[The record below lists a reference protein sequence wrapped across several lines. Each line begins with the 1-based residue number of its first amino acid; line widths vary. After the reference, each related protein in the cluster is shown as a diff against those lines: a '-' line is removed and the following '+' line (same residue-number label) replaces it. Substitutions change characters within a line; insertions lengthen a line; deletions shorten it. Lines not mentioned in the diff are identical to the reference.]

1 MEIFFLI
8 HAVFVPICL
17 GVAFWHGMEHDSSI
31 KALEQ
36 TFGKPN
42 QATFTPQILEQ
53 LPVLLPLRCSRCS
66 AGVLLE
72 PERVFCPY
80 CQHVDE
86 LPIAYAEAMQLKK
99 QVGRVWQATLQ
110 AVRVAKFFTSTTAGW
125 VLVIL
130 AVFELWLLQFSPEWN
145 NTIATVL
152 QRSESDF
159 GRNTVLSLLPFLGV
173 IGIVGGISTV
183 GLCIITGGMR
193 HELRQKIPALTQLP
207 TTAQGTMLE
216 QCRSCSATIQLENG
230 EFAALCPYCNV
241 ENYRE
246 QYTSSNLATHYK
258 ALEHKQAFLLTAL
271 KINNDYLGVG
281 VVFASIIFC
290 GVLGMVLIGLV
301 LTPILEIF
309 G

>member
-42 QATFTPQILEQ
+42 QAIFTPQILEQ
-53 LPVLLPLRCSRCS
+53 LPVLLPLRCSKCS

-86 LPIAYAEAMQLKK
+86 LPIAYAQAMQTKK
-99 QVGRVWQATLQ
+99 QVGRVWQAALQ
-110 AVRVAKFFTSTTAGW
+110 AVRVAKFFTSTTAGL
-125 VLVIL
+125 VLVVL

-145 NTIATVL
+145 STIATVL
-152 QRSESDF
+152 QRSEANF
-159 GRNTVLSLLPFLGV
+159 AGNTVLSLLPFLGV

-183 GLCIITGGMR
+183 GLCIITIGMR
-193 HELRQKIPALTQLP
+193 RELRQKIPALTQLP
-207 TTAQGTMLE
+207 TTAQGTLLE
-216 QCRSCSATIQLENG
+216 QCRSCSATIQMQNG
-230 EFAALCPYCNV
+230 EFAVLCPYCNV

-246 QYTSSNLATHYK
+246 QYTSSSLATHYK
-258 ALEHKQAFLLTAL
+258 TLEHKQAFLLTAL
-271 KINNDYLGVG
+271 KISNDYLGVG

-290 GVLGMVLIGLV
+290 GVFGMVLIGLV

>member
-8 HAVFVPICL
+8 HALLIPICL
-17 GVAFWHGMEHDSSI
+17 VLAFWYGMEHDSRI

-42 QATFTPQILEQ
+42 QAVFTPQILEQ
-53 LPVLLPLRCSRCS
+53 LPVLLPLRCSKCS

-86 LPIAYAEAMQLKK
+86 LPIAYAQAMQTKK

-110 AVRVAKFFTSTTAGW
+110 AVRVAKFFTSTTAGM
-125 VLVIL
+125 VLVAL
-130 AVFELWLLQFSPEWN
+130 AVFEVWLLQFSPEWN
-145 NTIATVL
+145 TTIATIL
-152 QRSESDF
+152 RRSEPNFWRD
-159 GRNTVLSLLPFLGV
+159 TALALLPFLGV
-173 IGIVGGISTV
+173 IGLIGGISTI

-193 HELRQKIPALTQLP
+193 QELRQKIPALTQLP
-207 TTAQGTMLE
+207 TTAQGTLLE
-216 QCRSCSATIQLENG
+216 QCRSCSATIQMQNG
-230 EFAALCPYCNV
+230 EFAVLCPYCNV

-271 KINNDYLGVG
+271 KIINDYFGVG

-290 GVLGMVLIGLV
+290 GILGLVVIGLV
-301 LTPILEIF
+301 ITPILEIF